1 MTRQHPHKRRG
12 VTLVEL
18 LLTISITVV
27 LFGGI
32 ASAVLLSSHALPK
45 DDDAFVAITNGATI
59 SEQISSE
66 LFSAITVTER
76 TPTAIT
82 FTTADRN
89 QDNNPETIRYAWSG
103 VPGDPLTRKYNSFPA
118 KTVKTAVYDFNLNY
132 NVDISSQVITHEAT
146 VYGTNQLLASFES
159 WPATAADIFEQV
171 INSTSWTG
179 QYFETVTPP
188 EATSLLITS
197 VKVRMISYVIPSPAM
212 TIGIHR
218 STLDGSFA
226 PAATAIGSEII
237 IPNDVMDTIPT
248 WTEAFFT
255 DVIINDPQRT
265 DYCLVLKGLSTSS
278 VFAQYL
284 FHRQAP
290 ENGTAMKWTTDSGTT
305 WGPVDRDIDQQDLE
319 FFVYGAFGTIS
330 TVTDSVDRYFLKSIE
345 LSLQLTNDP
354 TTNVM
359 TNVQILNTPEVTP

>member
-1 MTRQHPHKRRG
+1 M
-12 VTLVEL
+12 TLVEL

-32 ASAVLLSSHALPK
+32 ASAVLLASHALPK

-76 TPTAIT
+76 TPIAIT

-89 QDNNPETIRYAWSG
+89 QDTNPETIRYAWSG
-103 VPGDPLTRKYNSFPA
+103 VPGDPLTRKYNTYPA
-118 KTVKTAVYDFNLNY
+118 KTVKAKVYDFNLNY

-159 WPATAADIFEQV
+159 WPSVAADVSNQQI
-171 INSTSWTG
+171 TSILWAS
-179 QYFETVTPP
+179 QYFETITPP
-188 EATSLLITS
+188 EATTLKITS
-197 VKVRMISYVIPSPAM
+197 AKVKLVSFVQPSSAI
-212 TIGIHR
+212 TLGIHR

-226 PAATAIGSEII
+226 PDATAIGSEAIVPENVLDFSAI
-237 IPNDVMDTIPT
+237 WITATFPDT
-248 WTEAFFT
+248 
-255 DVIINDPQRT
+255 VVLDPQRT
-265 DYCLVLKGLSTSS
+265 DYCLVMKGLSTNS
-278 VFAQYL
+278 VYTEYL
-284 FHRQAP
+284 FHRNAP
-290 ENGTAMKWTTDSGTT
+290 VNGTAMKWSIDSGAT
-305 WGPVDRDIDQQDLE
+305 WLPIERDIDKQDIE

-359 TNVQILNTPEVTP
+359 THVQILNTPEVTP